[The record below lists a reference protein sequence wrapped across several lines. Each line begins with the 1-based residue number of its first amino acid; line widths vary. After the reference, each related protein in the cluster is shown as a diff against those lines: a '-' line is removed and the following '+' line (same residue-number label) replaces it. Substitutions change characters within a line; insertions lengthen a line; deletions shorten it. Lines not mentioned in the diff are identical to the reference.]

1 MVIEGD
7 KDEWEVSLLKNHW
20 LLSSL
25 CICCSFVPGTSR
37 AGQGRADMDTGQVW
51 IQGKYGYRT
60 GMDTGQVWIMDQEAG
75 QWHLLGCYGDQVKVR
90 QEKTSRGLV
99 GLYSKSRI
107 SGRMQSQESSWS
119 TLHVLCHELIPGTNP
134 LRQINALW
142 PYSIHGIHTRTI
154 QCSCLY
160 LICIF
165 YQ

>member
-119 TLHVLCHELIPGTNP
+119 TMYYAMSSYQVPTPWDKSMLFDHIPFMG
-134 LRQINALW
+134 
-142 PYSIHGIHTRTI
+142 YIHG
-154 QCSCLY
+154 LY
-160 LICIF
+160 SAHVCI
-165 YQ
+165 